1 MLILKLN
8 NKDNKNLRKFS
19 EEQDMRKKMTVVCKY
34 CEREKKV
41 QVNFVENIYRDLK
54 LEAKKKTLREPGS
67 EKKIIGCKET
77 EEKTL

>member
-34 CEREKKV
+34 CEREKK
-41 QVNFVENIYRDLK
+41 FK
-54 LEAKKKTLREPGS
+54 
-67 EKKIIGCKET
+67 
-77 EEKTL
+77 